1 MKLFQRLTGFGGLG
15 QKLCGLIK
23 CSDVNISNKRRTF
36 GLLFMASHRRILC
49 LWFPRLAVERL
60 IRRVGSAGE
69 EPVAVLRDTG
79 NMQVIYSLNV
89 VAETQG
95 LRQGQPMRDAMAMC
109 PNLVTRLVN
118 LQNESRFLLRLRR
131 WAGKYSPWVSEEGVA
146 GLTLDVTGCSHLFG
160 GEAAMIG
167 QIEADCA
174 DLGLTVCAG
183 LADTIGAAWGLARFA
198 GQQAGSL
205 RTGDA
210 IDQEAHA
217 TRSRAAKR
225 RHWER
230 GGAAPK
236 LETSELRQSR
246 IALHGRTRG
255 AIGKLPVAA
264 LRLTNDEV
272 TALAKL
278 GLRRIEDLLG
288 LPRAVLA
295 RRFGRSVG
303 RRLDQALGLE
313 PEPMSA
319 AKPEVYFSVR
329 LTLPEPIGLEADL
342 LAAIERLLPPLC
354 EKLRAKGQ
362 GVRKLRLQVYRT
374 DETSQSIDVGLAR
387 PGYEPTRIA
396 PLLAMK
402 LGDLDVGFGV
412 DIIRLEALICEPV
425 EIKQHSG
432 HADARSRAVNG
443 TSEMIDLVG
452 RLGARIGLEEII
464 WMHPASSHIPE
475 KAMMMMAA
483 AWAEPVLVWP
493 KRSGPRPLTLFSPE
507 PVMAENVPMPPA
519 QFRWRGRSL
528 TRGLAIGPE
537 RISPEWWL
545 DEPEW
550 RTGVRD
556 YWRVDVVGGE
566 RLWMYFAHGGT
577 KTGGWF
583 CQGNFG

>member
-1 MKLFQRLTGFGGLG
+1 MGGD
-15 QKLCGLIK
+15 Q
-23 CSDVNISNKRRTF
+23 
-36 GLLFMASHRRILC
+36 
-49 LWFPRLAVERL
+49 
-60 IRRVGSAGE
+60 GE
-69 EPVAVLRDTG
+69 PIIVLRDTG
-79 NMQVIYSLNV
+79 NMQVIYSLNA
-89 VAETQG
+89 VAEAQG

-109 PNLVTRLVN
+109 PDMVTRLAN
-118 LQNESRFLLRLRR
+118 LQDEVNFLRRLRR

-146 GLTLDVTGCSHLFG
+146 GLVLNVTGCSHLFG
-160 GEAAMIG
+160 GEAAMID

-174 DLGLTVCAG
+174 DLGLTVCVG
-183 LADTIGAAWGLARFA
+183 LADTMGAAWGLARFA

-236 LETSELRQSR
+236 FETSEIRQSR
-246 IALHGRTRG
+246 IALHGGTRR
-255 AIGKLPVAA
+255 AIGKLPMAA

-288 LPRAVLA
+288 MPRAVLA
-295 RRFGRSVG
+295 RRFGRSVV
-303 RRLDQALGLE
+303 RRLDQALGME
-313 PEPMSA
+313 PEPVSA
-319 AKPEVYFSVR
+319 AKPEVRFAVR
-329 LTLPEPIGLEADL
+329 LTLPEPIGLEADI

-354 EKLRAKGQ
+354 EKLKAKGQ
-362 GVRKLRLQVYRT
+362 GVRKLRLQVFRT
-374 DETSQSIDVGLAR
+374 DETSQCIDVGLAR
-387 PGYEPTRIA
+387 PGYDPVRIA

-402 LGDLDVGFGV
+402 LSDLDVGFGV
-412 DIIRLEALICEPV
+412 DILRLEVLICEPI
-425 EIKQHSG
+425 ESKQHSG
-432 HADARSRAVNG
+432 HAAARARAVNG
-443 TSEMIDLVG
+443 TNGMEDLVG
-452 RLGARIGLEEII
+452 RLGARIGLEEMI

-483 AWAEPVLVWP
+483 AWADPVLVWP
-493 KRSGPRPLTLFSPE
+493 KPSVLRPLTLFPPE
-507 PVMAENVPMPPA
+507 PVMAENMPMPPA

-528 TRGLAIGPE
+528 TRGLAVGPE

-545 DEPEW
+545 DEPAW

-556 YWRVDVVGGE
+556 YWRVDVAGGE
-566 RLWMYFAHGGT
+566 RLWMYFAHGGA